1 MIFRFTGIFAS
12 QDVSYWDIFGVSCP
26 SADNTRDT
34 LYVPAREIQAP
45 SGQSHKKPIAPV
57 PITAFTGGRHVS
69 AFGWALR
76 YIPGASVFNLLLTT
90 STNSYHNICSFHI
103 WLQTWQSNMSLA
115 YYSPWAQH
123 GFFIFYTACT
133 QTDDGSMAWYDCSN
147 PSFSPT

>member
-1 MIFRFTGIFAS
+1 MAS
-12 QDVSYWDIFGVSCP
+12 LLLGWRGKHYGVVFP
-26 SADNTRDT
+26 LSADNTSGCR
-34 LYVPAREIQAP
+34 LGREPARVFQAP
-45 SGQSHKKPIAPV
+45 NGQSHKKPIAPV